1 MKKQKNNRYKR
12 LLKNILLLFTGNF
25 VSKVLSFFMVPF
37 YTAILTT
44 SDYGIADLITTTV
57 LLVLPFFSVL
67 MDEAVMRFT
76 LDEDSNK
83 QQVFTIAFV
92 VSGIGFIFALCISPV
107 IFLFENIKDYYIFI
121 VLYYV
126 VSWIYNITINY
137 VRGLDRLALTTAA
150 GLIQTFLYLSFNII
164 FLAVLKIGVCGY
176 LLAMNLSNLGAI
188 IFLIVVCKL
197 HKNFV
202 PLKMVDWKMAKE
214 MIKYSL
220 PMIPNYISWWFNNCL
235 DRYMVSFFCGTAVTG
250 IYSVA
255 YKIPTILSSMTSIF
269 SSAWRISSV
278 EKFGSDESV
287 KFYNRT
293 FRFYSGLLI
302 IGGSVLILF
311 TKFLATI
318 LFSKHFFEAWKI
330 TPFLILAYTLSALA
344 QFVESIFNASK
355 KTRTLFWASMTGAIT
370 NIVLNFI
377 LIPKFK
383 GTGAAI
389 ATVVG
394 YAMIWIIDMINTSK
408 LFKMNFNLIR
418 LVPGYIIL
426 IIEICAVLWN
436 CMLGWIIASACVMI
450 ICALNIKEF
459 IQILHMLLAKTKK
472 EADKVRS
479 SLNSKYKIKDNYTII
494 KDIPCDLKYG
504 DYKNVPIPKMSV
516 VIPTFGRPE
525 LLKETILSAANQENI
540 DFQYE
545 IIIVDNEATEYENN
559 TEKMIREL
567 NASNVFYYKNRINVK
582 ALGNWNRCMLVAR
595 ADWIVMCHDDD
606 LMKSDCL
613 NIMNQIIREHQK
625 DKKPI
630 GYVRS
635 SAEAIFSEKL
645 NAVQR
650 KERKKLSKKKTALI
664 KYNYWDVIC
673 GGGATWAGAPT
684 CGTLINRKAIIELGG
699 YNPELSPCA
708 DCYIPYFM
716 LDKYGVYR
724 TYYDFGQYRWGEN
737 DTYKKSTLIGLIKA
751 YYEFLEILSEK
762 YFIVNFFKNEHYI
775 DCVHYYRSKGLE
787 ANVVISE
794 KEINEIHPMNYSKN
808 KLKML
813 YLIRKIN
820 SGIKTIFT
828 K

>member
-220 PMIPNYISWWFNNCL
+220 PMIPNYISWWFNNCS

-255 YKIPTILSSMTSIF
+255 SKIPTILSSMTSIF

-472 EADKVRS
+472 ERS
-479 SLNSKYKIKDNYTII
+479 
-494 KDIPCDLKYG
+494 
-504 DYKNVPIPKMSV
+504 
-516 VIPTFGRPE
+516 R
-525 LLKETILSAANQENI
+525 
-540 DFQYE
+540 
-545 IIIVDNEATEYENN
+545 
-559 TEKMIREL
+559 
-567 NASNVFYYKNRINVK
+567 
-582 ALGNWNRCMLVAR
+582 
-595 ADWIVMCHDDD
+595 
-606 LMKSDCL
+606 
-613 NIMNQIIREHQK
+613 
-625 DKKPI
+625 
-630 GYVRS
+630 
-635 SAEAIFSEKL
+635 
-645 NAVQR
+645 
-650 KERKKLSKKKTALI
+650 
-664 KYNYWDVIC
+664 
-673 GGGATWAGAPT
+673 
-684 CGTLINRKAIIELGG
+684 
-699 YNPELSPCA
+699 
-708 DCYIPYFM
+708 
-716 LDKYGVYR
+716 
-724 TYYDFGQYRWGEN
+724 
-737 DTYKKSTLIGLIKA
+737 
-751 YYEFLEILSEK
+751 
-762 YFIVNFFKNEHYI
+762 
-775 DCVHYYRSKGLE
+775 
-787 ANVVISE
+787 
-794 KEINEIHPMNYSKN
+794 
-808 KLKML
+808 
-813 YLIRKIN
+813 
-820 SGIKTIFT
+820 
-828 K
+828 